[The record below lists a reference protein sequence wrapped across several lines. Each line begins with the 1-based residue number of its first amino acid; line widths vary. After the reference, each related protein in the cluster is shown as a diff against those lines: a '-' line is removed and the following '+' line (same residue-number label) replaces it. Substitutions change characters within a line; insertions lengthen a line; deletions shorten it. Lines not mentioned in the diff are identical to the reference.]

1 MKRGRIMVNL
11 WCLSKRDKKIVLYIL
26 VHCSIAH
33 NLWWVMLDFFLV
45 VWATKEVFQ
54 SWLCGVHGRN
64 RSMGSLTG
72 AELTESKLK
81 ELPLWRLFSC
91 TVDFAVK
98 SRISLASWKDPWDTD
113 QYLVCHFPFN
123 LIWLCLVYIL
133 CTRIVYPLF
142 GPSR

>member
-33 NLWWVMLDFFLV
+33 NLWCVMLDFFLV

-98 SRISLASWKDPWDTD
+98 SRISFLDFTNIMEGPMRHRSVSSLSFSFQSHLA
-113 QYLVCHFPFN
+113 V
-123 LIWLCLVYIL
+123 LCIHPVY
-133 CTRIVYPLF
+133 
-142 GPSR
+142 